1 MNETSSS
8 IKGDIVP
15 RRLDLVP
22 RYTRQLGREF
32 RTQHQ
37 RFSLTTPLYPSW
49 KSYANQMHVRDMAF
63 DHKRGEIW
71 LATWG
76 GVLCWNPETD
86 ICIRHTS
93 EHGLLG
99 NATHYVVLDDKDV
112 VWASGQERGICY
124 LKFGSDTPWQSH
136 RDFERWMIL
145 QVVARPDSGVYVALR
160 NINNK
165 NKCALGEITSP
176 DSRLRLLVRDGLVIK
191 DIDALLV
198 EKNTIW
204 IGNAWGLYS
213 WVDGNVEPFDVEGKQ
228 VRSLAVAPGGNLWLG
243 TNWGL
248 YRFAVSEKSLNRQDT
263 WPRDEVLSLVVEPD
277 TGYLWVLTV
286 REIGRLVDNVWQG
299 IPNLPPMRFNKLL
312 AVSGTKIG
320 WTEGQVLVAG
330 ANGVHQVA
338 IDKIEA
344 IFYASS
350 EDTLSNS
357 IRCLWADTSGVWV
370 GAVQGLYFFDSKI
383 WKSYAADA
391 PNLRDI
397 YAILPETQEGRL
409 WVGSFRM
416 GLQRLQQGVYIP
428 EQLLHEPIVSLAS
441 GADGSL
447 WAATFDTLFY
457 RSHES
462 HEWQLIN
469 QSALH
474 LSGAIIQTI
483 CYQLA
488 REESGEA
495 VDILWVG
502 TSSGLFC
509 YRPRLDLGDWVQD
522 FASSKQEQLAIQ
534 ALAIDPKTNCL
545 WVGTSIGLFSEHKW
559 QRHRE
564 ADIQALAFDAAG
576 TFWLGTA
583 AGLEQWP
590 SPGEGEWF
598 AGEPTAIFTT
608 ANSGLAAN
616 MVTALSVG
624 VCQEEFLLWI
634 GSNQGI
640 SCYSYTPGK
649 V

>member
-1 MNETSSS
+1 MSNELPPSS
-8 IKGDIVP
+8 KRDIVP
-15 RRLDLVP
+15 RRLDVVP
-22 RYTRQLGREF
+22 RYTRQLGKEF

-37 RFSLTTPLYPSW
+37 RFSLTTPLYPGW
-49 KSYANQMHVRDMAF
+49 KSYANQMHVRDMVF
-63 DHKRGEIW
+63 DGKRNEIW

-76 GVLCWNPETD
+76 GVLCWHPETD
-86 ICIRHTS
+86 ICTRYTS

-99 NATHYVVLDDKDV
+99 NATKYIVLDDKDV
-112 VWASGQERGICY
+112 IWAPGQERGLCY
-124 LKFGSDTPWQSH
+124 LKLGSDNPWQSH
-136 RDFERWMIL
+136 RDFERWTIL
-145 QVVARPDSGVYVALR
+145 QIVARPDSGVYVALR
-160 NINNK
+160 NTN
-165 NKCALGEITSP
+165 NKCALGEITTP
-176 DSRLRLLVRDGLVIK
+176 DSRLRLLVRDGLGIK

-198 EKNTIW
+198 EKNKIW
-204 IGNAWGLYS
+204 IGNAWGLHC
-213 WVDGNVEPFDVEGKQ
+213 WVDGNVESFDVEGKQ
-228 VRSLAVAPGGNLWLG
+228 VRGLAVAPGGGLWLG

-248 YRFAVSEKSLNRQDT
+248 HRFNVSEKSLMRQNV
-263 WPRDEVLSLVVEPD
+263 WPRDEVLSLLVEPD
-277 TGYLWVLTV
+277 TGDLWVLTV
-286 REIGRLVDNVWQG
+286 REIGRLVDNVWQP
-299 IPNLPPMRFNKLL
+299 IPKLPKVRFNKLL
-312 AVSGTKIG
+312 AASGIKSG
-320 WTEGQVLVAG
+320 WTEGQILVAG

-338 IDKIEA
+338 IDKTEA
-344 IFYASS
+344 IFYGSS

-357 IRCLWADTSGVWV
+357 IRCLWADTNGVWV

-383 WKSYAADA
+383 WKNYTVDA

-397 YAILPETQEGRL
+397 YAILPETSEGRL

-441 GADGSL
+441 GADGSF

-457 RSHES
+457 RSRD
-462 HEWQLIN
+462 HEWRVIN
-469 QSALH
+469 QSALDV
-474 LSGAIIQTI
+474 SGAIIQTI

-488 REESGEA
+488 RG
-495 VDILWVG
+495 DGGQNIDMLWVG

-509 YRPRLDLGDWVQD
+509 YQPSLDLGDWVEARTL
-522 FASSKQEQLAIQ
+522 FKQEKPSIQ
-534 ALAIDPKTNCL
+534 VLAIDPATNSL

-564 ADIQALAFDAAG
+564 ADVQALAFDAAG
-576 TFWLGTA
+576 TFWLGTV

-616 MVTALSVG
+616 VVTSLSVG
-624 VCQEEFLLWI
+624 ICQEEFLLWV

>member
-1 MNETSSS
+1 MNETSPSS
-8 IKGDIVP
+8 QRDIVP

-22 RYTRQLGREF
+22 RYRRQLEKEF

-37 RFSLTTPLYPSW
+37 RFSLTTPPYPSW
-49 KSYANQMHVRDMAF
+49 KSYANQMHIRDMMF
-63 DHKRGEIW
+63 DRKRGEIW

-76 GVLCWNPETD
+76 GVLCWHPETD

-99 NATHYVVLDDKDV
+99 NATRYIVLDDQDV
-112 VWASGQERGICY
+112 VWASGQERDLSY
-124 LKFGSDTPWQSH
+124 FKLGSDTPWQSH
-136 RDFERWMIL
+136 RDFERWTIL
-145 QVVARPDSGVYVALR
+145 QVVARPDSGVYVALQDV
-160 NINNK
+160 N
-165 NKCALGEITSP
+165 NKCALGEITAP
-176 DSRLRLLVRDGLVIK
+176 DSRLRLLVRDGLGIK
-191 DIDALLV
+191 YIDALLV

-204 IGNAWGLYS
+204 IGNSWGLS
-213 WVDGNVEPFDVEGKQ
+213 SLVDGNVESFDVEGKQ
-228 VRSLAVAPGGNLWLG
+228 VRSLAVAPGGGLWLG

-286 REIGRLVDNVWQG
+286 REIGRLVDNVWQA

-320 WTEGQVLVAG
+320 STEGQVLVAG

-409 WVGSFRM
+409 WLGSFRM

-457 RSHES
+457 RSPER
-462 HEWQLIN
+462 HEWQLVN

-488 REESGEA
+488 GEESGEA

-509 YRPRLDLGDWVQD
+509 YRPSLDLGDWVQD
-522 FASSKQEQLAIQ
+522 FALFKQEQLSIQ
-534 ALAIDPKTNCL
+534 ALAIDPATNCL
-545 WVGTSIGLFSEHKW
+545 WVGTLIGLFSEHKW
-559 QRHRE
+559 RRHRE

-624 VCQEEFLLWI
+624 VCQEKFLLWI

-640 SCYSYTPGK
+640 SCYTYTPGK
-649 V
+649 I

>member
-1 MNETSSS
+1 MNETSPSS
-8 IKGDIVP
+8 QRDIVP

-22 RYTRQLGREF
+22 RYRRQLEKEF

-37 RFSLTTPLYPSW
+37 RFSLTTPPYPTW
-49 KSYANQMHVRDMAF
+49 KSYANQMHIRDMIF
-63 DHKRGEIW
+63 DRKRGEIW

-76 GVLCWNPETD
+76 GVLCWHPETD

-99 NATHYVVLDDKDV
+99 NATRHIVLDDQDV
-112 VWASGQERGICY
+112 VWASGQEKGFSY
-124 LKFGSDTPWQSH
+124 FKLGSDTPWQSH
-136 RDFERWMIL
+136 RDFERWKIL
-145 QVVARPDSGVYVALR
+145 QVFARPDSGVYVALQDAS
-160 NINNK
+160 
-165 NKCALGEITSP
+165 NKCALGEITDP
-176 DSRLRLLVRDGLVIK
+176 DSRLRLLVRDVLGIK

-198 EKNTIW
+198 DKNIIW
-204 IGNAWGLYS
+204 IGNFWGLS
-213 WVDGNVEPFDVEGKQ
+213 SLVNGNVESFDVEGKQ
-228 VRSLAVAPGGNLWLG
+228 VRSLAVAPGGSLWLG

-286 REIGRLVDNVWQG
+286 REIGRLVDNVWQA

-312 AVSGTKIG
+312 AVSDTKIS

-330 ANGVHQVA
+330 ANGVHQIAV
-338 IDKIEA
+338 DKIEA

-462 HEWQLIN
+462 HEWQLVN

-502 TSSGLFC
+502 TSSGLFY
-509 YRPRLDLGDWVQD
+509 YRPSLDLGDWVQD
-522 FASSKQEQLAIQ
+522 FAFFKQEQVSIQ
-534 ALAIDPKTNCL
+534 TMAIDPKTNCL

-559 QRHRE
+559 LRHRE
-564 ADIQALAFDAAG
+564 ADIQALAFDAAE

-598 AGEPTAIFTT
+598 AGKPTAIFTT